1 VQIIGITGSI
11 ASGKTT
17 VAHLMAGKK
26 YPLFSADSVVASL
39 YKKKY
44 FIKILVNKFKL
55 NKNKNIKEQ
64 IKLILE
70 KKKNIYKLEALI
82 HPLVRKEMNIF
93 IKKKKKF
100 LFLEIPLLIESKLNK
115 CFDKIIFV
123 NTKKKIRL
131 KRYLNKNGNKKTF
144 NLLDKRQIS
153 PTIKKKLSDFTINN
167 NNSLATLKKNV
178 KNLIKNYE

>member
-1 VQIIGITGSI
+1 
-11 ASGKTT
+11 
-17 VAHLMAGKK
+17 
-26 YPLFSADSVVASL
+26 
-39 YKKKY
+39 
-44 FIKILVNKFKL
+44 
-55 NKNKNIKEQ
+55 
-64 IKLILE
+64 
-70 KKKNIYKLEALI
+70 
-82 HPLVRKEMNIF
+82 MNIF